1 MRPADRIRPL
11 EGSVLAEILHQ
22 LASVNVIASNL
33 KFDLDPLS
41 DEEAAAGAVPLTPE
55 QFQSELG
62 RISTIVTM
70 IAIEHLKADPS
81 EWYAA
86 NDAVVATA

>member
-1 MRPADRIRPL
+1 MKPADRIRPL
-11 EGSVLAEILHQ
+11 EGIALAAILHQ
-22 LASVNVIASNL
+22 LASVNVVASNL

-41 DEEAAAGAVPLTPE
+41 EEDIAAGAVPLTPE
-55 QFQSELG
+55 QFQEELG

-70 IAIEHLKADPS
+70 IAIEHLKVEPS

-86 NDAVVATA
+86 NDAIVR